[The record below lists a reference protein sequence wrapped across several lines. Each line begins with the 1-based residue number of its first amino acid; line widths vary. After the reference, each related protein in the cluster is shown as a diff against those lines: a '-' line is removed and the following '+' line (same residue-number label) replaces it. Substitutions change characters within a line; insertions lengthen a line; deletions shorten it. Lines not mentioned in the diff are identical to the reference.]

1 MNNIEE
7 SGQASPT
14 LKGKVEAERQQ
25 HIIVDKKRLITFTLT
40 DICSLLEKVMEQQ
53 GDESVITCGDIDWN
67 LIASQL
73 DKDPFE
79 IEYFWR
85 VFNPDVHFKPSLG
98 YAIVPVELNLNQET
112 LLLYSNIDHRTN
124 AMYNYKLQ
132 NSINSKMDSFRNE
145 TILKPILDFANIKMQ
160 LLKSADEAKK
170 KINNNSTCTPA
181 DGAGGK
187 CGN

>member
-1 MNNIEE
+1 MSNIKE
-7 SGQASPT
+7 SDIASHILDT
-14 LKGKVEAERQQ
+14 KIEAGRQQ
-25 HIIVDKKRLITFTLT
+25 HVIVDKKRLITLTLT
-40 DICSLLEKVMEQQ
+40 DICSLLEKIMEQQ
-53 GDESVITCGDIDWN
+53 GDESVITCGNIDWN
-67 LIASQL
+67 LIASQI

-112 LLLYSNIDHRTN
+112 LLLHDNVDHQTN
-124 AMYNYKLQ
+124 AIYNYKLQ

-145 TILKPILDFANIKMQ
+145 TTLKPILEFAKIRMQ
-160 LLKSADEAKK
+160 LLKSAQETKR
-170 KINNNSTCTPA
+170 KINNNLACTPA
-181 DGAGGK
+181 TGAGGK